1 MRIYKNKNTKIMN
14 EIILTHLRKMEFV
27 CGLKQFKEY
36 KKEEASELLGC
47 LSKLF
52 GSYGWMTEARVD
64 YILHAGM
71 RGQYG
76 DFYHVNEK
84 TVSVWINQYYAHH
97 QSQIVQEVQALN
109 NKEKEPTNEEI
120 AYWIEV
126 GKQIFRDNYQYAK
139 ETGFCRDIA
148 EWGMNWFNKF
158 QEKGILKPWEF
169 NVEEMENEVR
179 KELRLTVRYVD
190 ETSVGAKTKNKIWKL
205 FILDAI
211 RQNKELDKLI

>member
-1 MRIYKNKNTKIMN
+1 MN

-109 NKEKEPTNEEI
+109 NKEKEPSNEEI

-139 ETGFCRDIA
+139 ETGFCRDIS

-169 NVEEMENEVR
+169 NVEEMENDVR

>member
-1 MRIYKNKNTKIMN
+1 
-14 EIILTHLRKMEFV
+14 MEFV

-36 KKEEASELLGC
+36 KKEEASELLAC

-169 NVEEMENEVR
+169 NVEEMENDVR

>member
-1 MRIYKNKNTKIMN
+1 MN

-36 KKEEASELLGC
+36 KKEEANELLAC

-52 GSYGWMTEARVD
+52 GSYGWMTDQRID

-109 NKEKEPTNEEI
+109 NKEREYTNEEI
-120 AYWIEV
+120 EHWKEI
-126 GKQIFRDNYQYAK
+126 GRQTFRDNYQHAK
-139 ETGFCRDIA
+139 ETGTCRHIA
-148 EWGMNWFNKF
+148 EWGVYWFNRF
-158 QEKGILKPWEF
+158 QEKGILKPWDF
-169 NVEEMENEVR
+169 NVEELESDVR
-179 KELRLTVRYVD
+179 RELRLTTRYV
-190 ETSVGAKTKNKIWKL
+190 EESTVGAKTKNKIWKL
-205 FILDAI
+205 FILQAI
-211 RQNKELDKLI
+211 KDGKNLDQLI

>member
-1 MRIYKNKNTKIMN
+1 
-14 EIILTHLRKMEFV
+14 MEFV
-27 CGLKQFKEY
+27 CGLTQFKEY

-109 NKEKEPTNEEI
+109 NKEKEPSNEEI

-169 NVEEMENEVR
+169 NVEEMENDVR

>member
-1 MRIYKNKNTKIMN
+1 MN

-36 KKEEASELLGC
+36 KKEEATELLGC

-52 GSYGWMTEARVD
+52 GSYGWMSEARVD

-109 NKEKEPTNEEI
+109 NKEKEPTTQEI
-120 AYWIEV
+120 AYWIEI
-126 GKQIFRDNYQYAK
+126 GKQIFRDNYQHAK

-148 EWGMNWFNKF
+148 EWGINWFNKF

-169 NVEEMENEVR
+169 NVEQIENDAR
-179 KELRLTVRYVD
+179 KELRLTTRYV
-190 ETSVGAKTKNKIWKL
+190 EESTVGAKTKNKIWKL

-211 RQNKELDKLI
+211 KNNKNLDKLI

>member
-1 MRIYKNKNTKIMN
+1 MN

-109 NKEKEPTNEEI
+109 NKEKEPTSEEI
-120 AYWIEV
+120 AYWIEI
-126 GKQIFRDNYQYAK
+126 GKQIFRDNYQHAK
-139 ETGFCRDIA
+139 ETGFCRDLA
-148 EWGMNWFNKF
+148 EWGVNWFNKF

-169 NVEEMENEVR
+169 NVEEMENDVR

-190 ETSVGAKTKNKIWKL
+190 EVSVGAKTKNKIWRL
-205 FILDAI
+205 FILQAI
-211 RQNKELDKLI
+211 RENKDLDKLI

>member
-1 MRIYKNKNTKIMN
+1 MN

-109 NKEKEPTNEEI
+109 NKEKEPSNEEI

-169 NVEEMENEVR
+169 NVEEIENDVR
-179 KELRLTVRYVD
+179 RELRLSVRYVD

-205 FILDAI
+205 FILEAI

>member
-1 MRIYKNKNTKIMN
+1 MN

-109 NKEKEPTNEEI
+109 NKEKEPTSEEI
-120 AYWIEV
+120 AYWIEI

-139 ETGFCRDIA
+139 DTGFCRDIA

-169 NVEEMENEVR
+169 NVEEMENDVR

-190 ETSVGAKTKNKIWKL
+190 EVSVGAKTKNKIWKL
-205 FILDAI
+205 FILQAI
-211 RQNKELDKLI
+211 RENKDLDKLI

>member
-1 MRIYKNKNTKIMN
+1 MN

-36 KKEEASELLGC
+36 KKEEASELLAS

-139 ETGFCRDIA
+139 DTGFCRDIA

-169 NVEEMENEVR
+169 NVEEMENDVR
-179 KELRLTVRYVD
+179 RELRLTVRYVD

>member
-1 MRIYKNKNTKIMN
+1 MN

-169 NVEEMENEVR
+169 NVEEMENDVR

>member
-1 MRIYKNKNTKIMN
+1 MN

-139 ETGFCRDIA
+139 DTGFCRDIA

-169 NVEEMENEVR
+169 NVEEMENDVR

>member
-1 MRIYKNKNTKIMN
+1 MN

-109 NKEKEPTNEEI
+109 NKEKEPTSEEI
-120 AYWIEV
+120 AYWIEI
-126 GKQIFRDNYQYAK
+126 GKQIFRDNYQHAK
-139 ETGFCRDIA
+139 ETGFCRDLA
-148 EWGMNWFNKF
+148 EWGVNWFNKF

-169 NVEEMENEVR
+169 NVEEMENDVR

-190 ETSVGAKTKNKIWKL
+190 EVSVGAKTKNKIWKL
-205 FILDAI
+205 FILQSI
-211 RQNKELDKLI
+211 REKKDLDKLI

>member
-1 MRIYKNKNTKIMN
+1 MN

-52 GSYGWMTEARVD
+52 GNYGWMTEARVD

-109 NKEKEPTNEEI
+109 NKEKEPSNEEI

-139 ETGFCRDIA
+139 DTGFCRDIA

-169 NVEEMENEVR
+169 NVEEMENDVR
-179 KELRLTVRYVD
+179 KELRLTVRYID

-205 FILDAI
+205 FILQAI
-211 RQNKELDKLI
+211 RENKDLDKLI

>member
-1 MRIYKNKNTKIMN
+1 
-14 EIILTHLRKMEFV
+14 MEFV

-109 NKEKEPTNEEI
+109 NKEKEPSNEEI

-169 NVEEMENEVR
+169 NVEEIENDVR

>member
-1 MRIYKNKNTKIMN
+1 MN

-109 NKEKEPTNEEI
+109 NKEKEPSNEEI

-139 ETGFCRDIA
+139 DTGFCRDIA

-169 NVEEMENEVR
+169 NVEEMENDVR

-205 FILDAI
+205 FILQAI
-211 RQNKELDKLI
+211 RENKDLDKLI

>member
-1 MRIYKNKNTKIMN
+1 MN

-169 NVEEMENEVR
+169 NVEEMENDVR

-205 FILDAI
+205 FILKAI
-211 RQNKELDKLI
+211 RENKELDKLI